1 MTLAPEVERA
11 PRRPAPASPYIG
23 LVPFGEDDAGLFFGR
38 SQEIAIVSANL
49 RSSRLTLVYG
59 PSGVGK
65 SSLLQAGVVH
75 RLRRESL
82 REDGDAPFAICTYR
96 SWLDDPVLGLTEA
109 AHAALQE
116 LAGDEP
122 LAPPAATLAE
132 SLEAWTEQAGTL
144 LVVLDQF
151 EEYFQYHDDE
161 TPGGELT
168 GFGAEL
174 ARIVNDR
181 ATDVH
186 VLISIR
192 EDAWSR
198 LDRFE
203 GHIPALFLNY
213 LRVDHLDRHAA
224 REAIEGPVGAWNRTH
239 PQDPPYYVEPAL
251 VDAVLAAATGDAL
264 ADAAGVETR
273 GAGGSDGDGVEAPF
287 LQLVL
292 ERVWRATVESETRVL
307 SLATLEELGGA
318 KAIVER
324 HLLEALG
331 GLTRREQDVASDCFR
346 FLVSRERTK
355 RAQAAAD
362 LAGWTGRRQR
372 EITAV
377 LGALCTAES
386 GRILRAI
393 PPAVDEGQGASY
405 ELFHDVLAEPV
416 LAWRRRHE
424 AERARRRLLRV
435 GAAALALVAIFAGLA
450 AWALAERHHTQ
461 QLLDARNA
469 SNAALS
475 KRYAALLKQT
485 SATRTRNARI
495 RRHVTALSAQNHS
508 LTVATAALVRT
519 RNGLTG
525 QIRTLRV
532 QNGTLAHGLR
542 TLNARNATLA
552 KQINDLRH
560 TYGDLE
566 SELGTLQDEQAQLR
580 TSSGVLKQQQAALD
594 GQSSALDAENT
605 SLERKAEELGRPVP
619 PEPVA
624 QASGAA
630 QNSAVPTVVARQYD
644 VPGDTAGSDALRRQ
658 VESLGQR
665 LLALRTQ
672 RARLADEESW
682 YAKANGLLV
691 QQRAVLRVENARL
704 DRTLATV
711 KARNAVLVA
720 NTGLAKAQH
729 QRLAK
734 ERAGQTAANERASKQ
749 VEAARRAESKLQQR
763 AISQIGDLGAIQEEI
778 ARAKTRNTKLV
789 SAVGGPVAKL
799 VTAARNP
806 KREAKLAGL
815 LAVLAYRLDP
825 YAPDD
830 PAHADV
836 YNALWLTLN
845 RLDPT
850 AAHGLIAPSS
860 RATAQIGTTTS
871 AKLAK
876 AVCGHAA
883 RMLTRDE
890 WAEFLPPEAPYAR
903 TVAAPCG

>member
-11 PRRPAPASPYIG
+11 VRRPGPASPYVG
-23 LVPFGEDDAGLFFGR
+23 LVPFGADDARFFFGR
-38 SQEIAIVSANL
+38 SQEVAIVSANL
-49 RSSRLTLVYG
+49 RSSRLTLLYG

-75 RLRRESL
+75 GLRRESL
-82 REDGDAPFAICTYR
+82 RGDDDAPFAICTYR
-96 SWLDDPVLGLTEA
+96 TWLEDPVRGLTEA

-122 LAPPAATLAE
+122 LAPPAATLTE
-132 SLEAWTEQAGTL
+132 SLEAWTGQAGTL

-151 EEYFQYHDDE
+151 EEYFQYHDEE

-168 GFGAEL
+168 GFAAEL

-181 ATDVH
+181 AVDVH
-186 VLISIR
+186 VLLSIR

-213 LRVDHLDRHAA
+213 LRVDHLERAAA
-224 REAIEGPVGAWNRTH
+224 REAIEGPVGAWNRLH
-239 PQDPPYYVEPAL
+239 SRDAPYYVEPAL

-273 GAGGSDGDGVEAPF
+273 AAGEPDGGGVEAPF

-292 ERVWRATVESETRVL
+292 ERIWRATVEDGTRVL
-307 SLATLEELGGA
+307 ALATLEHLGGA

-331 GLTRREQDVASDCFR
+331 GLTRRDQDVASDCFQ

-362 LAGWTGRRQR
+362 LAGWTGRRQA

-393 PPAVDEGQGASY
+393 APAVDEGQGPSY

-461 QLLDARNA
+461 KLLDARNA
-469 SNAALS
+469 SNAALQA
-475 KRYAALLKQT
+475 RYASLLRQT
-485 SATRTRNARI
+485 GAARARNLRI
-495 RRHVTALSAQNHS
+495 RRHVTTLAAQNQS
-508 LTVATAALVRT
+508 LTVATATLVKT
-519 RNGLTG
+519 RNGLTV

-542 TLNARNATLA
+542 TLNAQNAALA
-552 KQINDLRH
+552 KQINALRH
-560 TYGDLE
+560 TNGDLE
-566 SELGTLQDEQAQLR
+566 SELGTLQDEQDQLR
-580 TSSGVLKQQQAALD
+580 TSSGVLKQQQAAL
-594 GQSSALDAENT
+594 QAESSALDAENT
-605 SLERKAEELGRPVP
+605 ALERKAEKLGRPVP
-619 PEPVA
+619 PVPIVNG
-624 QASGAA
+624 SGAA
-630 QNSAVPTVVARQYD
+630 QASAIPTVVARQFD

-658 VESLGQR
+658 VETLGQR
-665 LLALRTQ
+665 LLALRNQ
-672 RARLADEESW
+672 RARLADQEGW

-691 QQRAVLRVENARL
+691 RERALLRVENARL
-704 DRTLATV
+704 ASTLATV
-711 KARNAVLVA
+711 KTRNGVLVA
-720 NTGLAKAQH
+720 NTDLAKAQH
-729 QRLAK
+729 ASLAK
-734 ERAGQTAANERASKQ
+734 QRAGAAAANARASKQ
-749 VEAARRAESKLQQR
+749 VAAARRAESKLQER
-763 AISQIGDLGAIQEEI
+763 AIAQIGDLAASQNDI
-778 ARAKTRNTKLV
+778 ALAKTRNTKLV
-789 SAVGGPVAKL
+789 TAIGGPVAKL
-799 VTAARNP
+799 VAAARNP
-806 KREAKLAGL
+806 KRDAKLAGL
-815 LAVLAYRLDP
+815 LGVLAYRLDP
-825 YAPDD
+825 YTPDD
-830 PAHADV
+830 PAHPNV

-845 RLDPT
+845 RLDAT
-850 AAHGLIAPSS
+850 AAHDLIAPSS

-871 AKLAK
+871 AKLAA
-876 AVCGHAA
+876 AVCKRAA
-883 RMLTRDE
+883 GTLTRAE
-890 WAEFLPPEAPYAR
+890 WGEFLPPEAPYSKS
-903 TVAAPCG
+903 VAAPCG

>member
-1 MTLAPEVERA
+1 MTLAPEVER
-11 PRRPAPASPYIG
+11 PVRRPSPATPYVG
-23 LVPFGEDDAGLFFGR
+23 LVPFGEDDAQFFFGR
-38 SQEIAIVSANL
+38 SQEVAIVTANL

-75 RLRRESL
+75 GLRRDSL
-82 REDGDAPFAICTYR
+82 RAHDGAPFAICTYR
-96 SWLDDPVLGLTEA
+96 SWLEDPVRGLTEA

-116 LAGDEP
+116 LAADEP

-132 SLEAWTEQAGTL
+132 SLEAWTGQAGTL

-151 EEYFQYHDDE
+151 EEYFLYHDDE
-161 TPGGELT
+161 TPGGGLK

-174 ARIVNDR
+174 ARIVDDR
-181 ATDVH
+181 ALDVH
-186 VLISIR
+186 VLLSIR

-213 LRVDHLDRHAA
+213 LRVDHLDRVAG
-224 REAIEGPVGAWNRTH
+224 REAIEGPVGSWNRTH

-264 ADAAGVETR
+264 AGAAGVETG
-273 GAGGSDGDGVEAPF
+273 GAADRDGDGVEAPF

-292 ERVWRATVESETRVL
+292 ERVWRATVESDTRVL

-331 GLTRREQDVASDCFR
+331 GLTRHDQDVASDCFR

-355 RAQAAAD
+355 RAQPAAD
-362 LAGWTGRRQR
+362 LAAWTGRRRR

-377 LGALCTAES
+377 LGVLCTAES

-393 PPAVDEGQGASY
+393 APVADGGQGPSY

-469 SNAALS
+469 SNAALAR
-475 KRYAALLKQT
+475 RYASLLRQT
-485 SATRTRNARI
+485 SATRARDLRI
-495 RRHVTALSAQNHS
+495 RRQVTTLSARNRS
-508 LTVATAALVRT
+508 LTGETAALVKT
-519 RNGLTG
+519 RNGLTV
-525 QIRTLRV
+525 QVRTLRV

-542 TLNARNATLA
+542 TLNAQNAALA
-552 KQINDLRH
+552 KQINDLLH
-560 TYGDLE
+560 ASVDLE
-566 SELGTLQDEQAQLR
+566 SQLGTLQDEQDQLR
-580 TSSGVLKQQQAALD
+580 TSSGVLEQQQAALD
-594 GQSSALDAENT
+594 AESSTLDAENT
-605 SLERKAEELGRPVP
+605 SLERKAEELGRAVP
-619 PEPVA
+619 AVPTV
-624 QASGAA
+624 QASGAVRS
-630 QNSAVPTVVARQYD
+630 SAVPTIVARQYD
-644 VPGDTAGSDALRRQ
+644 VPGDTAGSDALRRH
-658 VESLGQR
+658 VEALGQR

-672 RARLADEESW
+672 RTRLADQESW

-691 QQRAVLRVENARL
+691 QQRAALRVENAHL
-704 DRTLATV
+704 VGTLAIV
-711 KARNAVLVA
+711 KARNGVLVA
-720 NTGLAKAQH
+720 NSDLAKAQH
-729 QRLAK
+729 ARLAK
-734 ERAGQTAANERASKQ
+734 ERAGQRATNARTSKQ
-749 VEAARRAESKLQQR
+749 VEAARRAESKLEQR
-763 AISQIGDLGAIQEEI
+763 AVSQIGDLGASQDDI
-778 ARAKTRNTKLV
+778 AKARTRNTKLV
-789 SAVGGPVAKL
+789 NAIGGPVARL
-799 VTAARNP
+799 VAAARNP
-806 KREAKLAGL
+806 QRDAKLAGL

-825 YAPDD
+825 YAADD
-830 PAHADV
+830 PAHPDV

-860 RATAQIGTTTS
+860 RATAQIGTTTG
-871 AKLAK
+871 AKLAR

-883 RMLTRDE
+883 GTLTRDE

-903 TVAAPCG
+903 SVAAPCG